1 MKFGILAIL
10 RSDFLFPNIIYS
22 RYIVPI
28 TFINLDKPFNN
39 SPATPIVKAIMIC
52 KNILPDKPPQEY
64 GNPALNPKLPP
75 ICANSKLF
83 GPGVIEFVRDKIARV
98 VMNSSSML

>member
-1 MKFGILAIL
+1 MPRVEAI
-10 RSDFLFPNIIYS
+10 DICII
-22 RYIVPI
+22 
-28 TFINLDKPFNN
+28 
-39 SPATPIVKAIMIC
+39 
-52 KNILPDKPPQEY
+52 ILPHKEPVEY